1 MKPLFCNNLLGST
14 FVSQN
19 EISARYTEF
28 TDGEFLVILL
38 TLTVT
43 SEEGTQKDL
52 CSIDNVAL
60 CKWSKIS
67 YMLILVN
74 ISNFGFSNRYF
85 AVWASI
91 VHFHNGCLYRLI
103 GLFKPCSVV
112 EYC

>member
-1 MKPLFCNNLLGST
+1 MKPLFCNNILVST

-19 EISARYTEF
+19 DISARYIEF

-43 SEEGTQKDL
+43 SEEGTQKDM

-60 CKWSKIS
+60 CKWSKLS

-74 ISNFGFSNRYF
+74 ISNFRGFQTVILQF
-85 AVWASI
+85 GHAVL
-91 VHFHNGCLYRLI
+91 FHNGCLYRLI
-103 GLFKPCSVV
+103 GLFKPCSDV